1 MGRRDRGRPPAGLLR
16 RPADDAAVAPVRRA
30 ARRPLR
36 PDRHVRGSGH
46 GRHRDLGEPELGR
59 GGEVTAAVFE
69 NEVVTGAK
77 VRFLP
82 LPGLS
87 GEFALITL
95 DNGHDHTRPST
106 FGPGGLASLDAALDE
121 IGDHSPAP
129 VAIAVT
135 GKPFI
140 FAVGADLSG
149 VPSVTDAA
157 TAREIA
163 ETGHRVFRRLKD
175 SAIPTFAFVNGV
187 ALGGGLELAL
197 HCQFRTISAGAMVA
211 FPEVFLGLVPGWGG
225 TQLLPNLIGID
236 PAVTVIVEN
245 AQAQNKMTPAP
256 KAAKLG
262 IADAVL
268 EPADFLE
275 RSLEWAVGV
284 LSGSM
289 TVARP
294 DVDTAAWDD
303 AIARARQIVAA
314 RTRNASPGAVR
325 AVELLDLARNGV
337 AGEAFTA
344 GTAAEDDAL
353 TDLLMSD
360 PLRASLYSFDLVNKR
375 AKRPAGAPDTS
386 LARTVGKVGV
396 VGAGLMASQL
406 AMLFVRQLKV
416 PVVLT
421 DIDQARGDKG
431 GAYVHGELD
440 KLAAR
445 GRLNQDK
452 LNQLKGLVTGSLSK
466 DVFADADL
474 VIEAVFE
481 EMSVKQ
487 QVFAEVGAV
496 VSPECVLATNTSA
509 LSVTAMAS
517 ELEHPE
523 RVVGLHFF
531 NPVAVLP
538 LLEVVRAEQTD
549 DATLAT
555 AFAVGKALKKSCVLV
570 ADAPAFVVNRLLTRF
585 LGEVTASVEQGTPVA
600 VADRAL
606 DPLGLPMTPFELL
619 TLVGPPVALHV
630 AERMHEAFPD
640 RFAVGEGLKR
650 MVELGKTSV
659 YSEPGV
665 VDPELAGIDAGD
677 SPLTEE
683 QVRADAVN
691 ALAQE
696 IRLMLDEGV
705 VQAVQDIDLCMI
717 LGAGWPFWLGGI
729 SPYLDRAGVSTA
741 VIGKRFL
748 PQGIAGLPA

>member
-1 MGRRDRGRPPAGLLR
+1 M
-16 RPADDAAVAPVRRA
+16 
-30 ARRPLR
+30 
-36 PDRHVRGSGH
+36 S
-46 GRHRDLGEPELGR
+46 
-59 GGEVTAAVFE
+59 AVFE
-69 NEVVTGAK
+69 NEVVTSAK
-77 VRFLP
+77 VRFLSY
-82 LPGLS
+82 PGLA
-87 GEFALITL
+87 GEIALVTL

-121 IGDHSPAP
+121 IAAHSPAP
-129 VAIAVT
+129 AAIAVT
-135 GKPFI
+135 GKPFV

-149 VPSVTDAA
+149 VPSIASTDQ
-157 TAREIA
+157 AREVA

-175 SAIPTFAFVNGV
+175 SSIPTFAFVNGV

-197 HCQFRTISAGAMVA
+197 HCRYRTMASTALVA
-211 FPEVFLGLVPGWGG
+211 FPEAFLGLVPGWGG

-236 PAVTVIVEN
+236 AAVTVVVEN
-245 AQAQNKMTPAP
+245 ALAQNKMTPAP
-256 KAAKLG
+256 KAATLG
-262 IADAVL
+262 IADVVL

-275 RSLEWAVGV
+275 QSLEWAVGV
-284 LSGSM
+284 LGGSV
-289 TVARP
+289 TPPRP
-294 DVDTAAWDD
+294 EVDRSAWDA
-303 AIARARQIVAA
+303 AIERARGIVAA

-325 AVELLDLARNGV
+325 SVDLLDLARNGI
-337 AGEAFTA
+337 EDDAFTV

-353 TDLLMSD
+353 AELLMSD

-375 AKRPAGAPDTS
+375 AKRPAGAPDRK
-386 LARTVGKVGV
+386 LARTVTKVGV

-421 DIDQARGDKG
+421 DIDQARVDKG
-431 GAYVHGELD
+431 VAYVHGELD
-440 KLAAR
+440 ELAQR
-445 GRLNQDK
+445 GRLSPDK

-466 DVFADADL
+466 DAFADADL

-487 QVFAEVGAV
+487 QVFRDVEAV

-509 LSVTAMAS
+509 LSVTEMAAK
-517 ELEHPE
+517 LEHPE

-555 AFAVGKALKKSCVLV
+555 AFAVGKSLKKSCVLV

-585 LGEVTASVEQGTPVA
+585 LGEVTAAVEQGTPVE
-600 VADRAL
+600 VAERAL

-619 TLVGPPVALHV
+619 SLVGPAVALHV

-640 RFAVGEGLKR
+640 RFAVGEGLRKV
-650 MVELGKTSV
+650 VELGKGSV
-659 YSEPGV
+659 FSEPGV
-665 VDPELAGIDAGD
+665 VDPELVDAFAGD
-677 SPLTEE
+677 SPLTGQ
-683 QVRADAVN
+683 QVHDRAVE

-705 VQAVQDIDLCMI
+705 VQAVQDIDLCMV

-729 SPYLDRAGVSTA
+729 SAYLDRTGVSEKVT
-741 VIGKRFL
+741 GSRFL
-748 PQGIAGLPA
+748 PEGVASLPA

>member
-1 MGRRDRGRPPAGLLR
+1 
-16 RPADDAAVAPVRRA
+16 V
-30 ARRPLR
+30 
-36 PDRHVRGSGH
+36 S
-46 GRHRDLGEPELGR
+46 
-59 GGEVTAAVFE
+59 TAVFE
-69 NEVVTGAK
+69 NEVVTRAL
-77 VRFLP
+77 VRYLRV
-82 LPGLS
+82 PGLA
-87 GEFALITL
+87 GELALITL

-106 FGPGGLASLDAALDE
+106 FGPGGIASLDAALDE
-121 IGDHSPAP
+121 IAAHEPTPA
-129 VAIAVT
+129 AIAVT

-149 VPSVTDAA
+149 VPAIGSAA
-157 TAREIA
+157 DAREIA

-175 SAIPTFAFVNGV
+175 SAVPTFAFVNGA

-197 HCQFRTISAGAMVA
+197 HCSYRTIASTAVVA

-245 AQAQNKMTPAP
+245 ALAQNTMTNGP

-262 IADAVL
+262 IADQVF

-275 RSLEWAVGV
+275 RSLEWAAGV
-284 LSGSM
+284 VSGD
-289 TVARP
+289 VAVSRP
-294 DVDTAAWDD
+294 EVDRSGWDD
-303 AIARARQIVAA
+303 AIGRARDLVRA
-314 RTRNASPGAVR
+314 RTRNASPGALR
-325 AVELLDLARNGV
+325 AVDLLDLARAGV
-337 AGEAFTA
+337 EADAFTA

-353 TDLLMSD
+353 ADLLMSD
-360 PLRASLYSFDLVNKR
+360 ELRASLYSFDLVQKR
-375 AKRPAGAPDTS
+375 ARRPAGAPDRS
-386 LARTVGKVGV
+386 LARKVTKVGV

-406 AMLFVRQLKV
+406 ALLLVRRLEV

-421 DIDQARGDKG
+421 DIDQARVDKG
-431 GAYVHGELD
+431 VGYVHAELD

-445 GRLNQDK
+445 GRLSADA
-452 LNQLKGLVTGSLSK
+452 LNRLTGLVTGSLTK
-466 DVFADADL
+466 DAFADADL

-487 QVFAEVGAV
+487 QVFAEVEAV
-496 VSPECVLATNTSA
+496 VSAECVLATNTSA
-509 LSVTAMAS
+509 LSVTEMAS
-517 ELEHPE
+517 KLEHPE

-549 DATLAT
+549 DASLAT

-585 LGEVTASVEQGTPVA
+585 LGEITAAVERGTPVT

-619 TLVGPPVALHV
+619 SLVGPPVALHV

-640 RFAVGEGLKR
+640 RFAVGDGLRR
-650 MVELGKTSV
+650 MVELGKASV

-665 VDPELAGIDAGD
+665 VDPDLAGIDAGD
-677 SPLTEE
+677 DPLTEA
-683 QVRADAVN
+683 QVRENAER
-691 ALAQE
+691 ALAEE

-705 VQAVQDIDLCMI
+705 VQAVQDIDLCML

-729 SPYLDRAGVSTA
+729 SPYLDRAGVAEA
-741 VIGKRFL
+741 VTGERFL
-748 PQGIAGLPA
+748 PKGVASLPA

>member
-1 MGRRDRGRPPAGLLR
+1 
-16 RPADDAAVAPVRRA
+16 V
-30 ARRPLR
+30 
-36 PDRHVRGSGH
+36 S
-46 GRHRDLGEPELGR
+46 
-59 GGEVTAAVFE
+59 AVFK
-69 NEVVTGAK
+69 NEVVTAAK
-77 VRFLP
+77 VRYLR
-82 LPGLS
+82 LPGLA

-106 FGPGGLASLDAALDE
+106 FGPAGMASLDAALDE
-121 IGDHSPAP
+121 IAAHSPAP
-129 VAIAVT
+129 VAIGVT

-157 TAREIA
+157 QAREIA
-163 ETGHRVFRRLKD
+163 EAGHRVFRRLKD
-175 SAIPTFAFVNGV
+175 SSVPTFAFVNGA

-197 HCQFRTISAGAMVA
+197 HCQYRTIATTSIVA

-245 AQAQNKMTPAP
+245 ALAQNKMLPAP

-284 LSGSM
+284 LSGDVP
-289 TVARP
+289 VARP
-294 DVDTAAWDD
+294 EVDRSAWDE
-303 AIARARQIVAA
+303 AIGRAKAIVAA
-314 RTRNASPGAVR
+314 RTRNASPGALR

-337 AGEAFTA
+337 DGDAFTT

-353 TDLLMSD
+353 VELVMTDE
-360 PLRASLYSFDLVNKR
+360 LRASLYSFDLVNKR
-375 AKRPAGAPDTS
+375 AKRPAGAPDKS
-386 LARTVGKVGV
+386 LARKVTKVGV

-406 AMLFVRQLKV
+406 ALLFVRRLEV
-416 PVVLT
+416 PVILT
-421 DIDQARGDKG
+421 DIDQARVDKG
-431 GAYVHGELD
+431 VGYVHAELD

-445 GRLNQDK
+445 GRLSGDA
-452 LNQLKGLVTGSLSK
+452 LNRLKGLVTGSLSK
-466 DVFADADL
+466 DAFADADL

-487 QVFAEVGAV
+487 QVFAEVEAV
-496 VSPECVLATNTSA
+496 VSAECVLATNTSA
-509 LSVTAMAS
+509 LSITEMAS
-517 ELEHPE
+517 KLEHPE

-549 DATLAT
+549 DASLAT

-585 LGEVTASVEQGTPVA
+585 LGEVTSAVEQGTPVA

-606 DPLGLPMTPFELL
+606 DPLGLPMSPFDLL

-640 RFAVGEGLKR
+640 RFSVGEGLKK
-650 MVELGKTSV
+650 MVELGKSSV

-665 VDPELAGIDAGD
+665 VDPDLAGIDAGD
-677 SPLTEE
+677 SPLTEDE
-683 QVRADAVN
+683 VRSRAVN
-691 ALAQE
+691 ALAEE

-705 VQAVQDIDLCMI
+705 VQAVQDIDLCML

-729 SPYLDRAGVSTA
+729 SAYLDRAGVSESVT
-741 VIGKRFL
+741 GERFL
-748 PQGIAGLPA
+748 PRGVASVPA

>member
-1 MGRRDRGRPPAGLLR
+1 
-16 RPADDAAVAPVRRA
+16 V
-30 ARRPLR
+30 
-36 PDRHVRGSGH
+36 S
-46 GRHRDLGEPELGR
+46 
-59 GGEVTAAVFE
+59 AVFE
-69 NEVVTGAK
+69 NEVVTEAK
-77 VRFLP
+77 ARFLR
-82 LPGLS
+82 LPGLA
-87 GEFALITL
+87 GELALVTI
-95 DNGHDHTRPST
+95 DNGHDHTKPST

-121 IGDHSPAP
+121 VAARSPAP

-175 SAIPTFAFVNGV
+175 SSIPTFAFVNGV

-197 HCQFRTISAGAMVA
+197 HCHYRTISGGSAVA

-245 AQAQNKMTPAP
+245 ALAQNKVTPGP

-262 IADAVL
+262 IADAL
-268 EPADFLE
+268 FEPADFLE
-275 RSLEWAVGV
+275 RSLEWAVQVVNGDV
-284 LSGSM
+284 VV
-289 TVARP
+289 TRP
-294 DVDTAAWDD
+294 EIDTAGWDE
-303 AIARARQIVAA
+303 AIARATAIVAG

-325 AVELLDLARNGV
+325 AVELLELARSGV
-337 AGEAFTA
+337 GADAFTA

-360 PLRASLYSFDLVNKR
+360 ELRAGLYSFDLVNKR
-375 AKRPAGAPDTS
+375 AKRPAGAPDRK
-386 LARTVGKVGV
+386 LARTVTKVGV

-421 DIDQARGDKG
+421 DIDQARVDKG
-431 GAYVHGELD
+431 VSYVHGELD
-440 KLAAR
+440 KLAQR
-445 GRLNQDK
+445 GRLGQDK
-452 LNQLKGLVTGSLSK
+452 LNQLKGLVSGSLSK

-487 QVFAEVGAV
+487 QVFAEVEAI

-509 LSVTAMAS
+509 LSVTEMAS
-517 ELEHPE
+517 KLEHPE

-538 LLEVVRAEQTD
+538 LLEVVRAERTD

-555 AFAVGKALKKSCVLV
+555 AFAVGASLRKSCVLV

-640 RFAVGEGLKR
+640 RFSVGEGLRR
-650 MVELGKTSV
+650 MVELGKSSV

-665 VDPELAGIDAGD
+665 VDPELDGIDSGD

-683 QVRADAVN
+683 QVRDRAVE

-705 VQAVQDIDLCMI
+705 VQAVQDIDLCML

-729 SPYLDRAGVSTA
+729 SAYLDRAGVSEKVT
-741 VIGKRFL
+741 GERFL
-748 PQGIAGLPA
+748 PRGVASLPA

>member
-1 MGRRDRGRPPAGLLR
+1 
-16 RPADDAAVAPVRRA
+16 
-30 ARRPLR
+30 
-36 PDRHVRGSGH
+36 
-46 GRHRDLGEPELGR
+46 
-59 GGEVTAAVFE
+59 VTAAVFE
-69 NEVVTGAK
+69 NEVVTRAL
-77 VRFLP
+77 VRYVRV
-82 LPGLS
+82 PGLP
-87 GEFALITL
+87 GEFALVTL

-121 IGDHSPAP
+121 IAAHTPAP
-129 VAIAVT
+129 AAIAVT
-135 GKPFI
+135 GKPFV

-157 TAREIA
+157 VAREIA

-175 SAIPTFAFVNGV
+175 STVPTFAFVNGV

-197 HCQFRTISAGAMVA
+197 HCRYRTIATTAVVGL
-211 FPEVFLGLVPGWGG
+211 PEVFLGLVPGWGG

-236 PAVTVIVEN
+236 PAVTVVVEN
-245 AQAQNKMTPAP
+245 ALAQNTMTPAP
-256 KAAKLG
+256 KAAELG

-275 RSLEWAVGV
+275 RSLEWAAGV
-284 LSGSM
+284 LNGDV
-289 TVARP
+289 TVARAE
-294 DVDTAAWDD
+294 VDRAAWDA
-303 AIARARQIVAA
+303 AIERARAIVRS
-314 RTRNASPGAVR
+314 RTRDASPGALR
-325 AVELLDLARNGV
+325 AVELLDLARAGV

-344 GTAAEDDAL
+344 GTAAEDRAL

-360 PLRASLYSFDLVNKR
+360 ELRAGLYSFDLVNQR
-375 AKRPAGAPDTS
+375 AKRPAGAPDRS
-386 LARTVGKVGV
+386 LARKVTKVGV

-406 AMLFVRQLKV
+406 ALLFVRQLTV

-421 DIDQARGDKG
+421 DVDQARVDKG
-431 GAYVHGELD
+431 VAHVHGELQ
-440 KLAAR
+440 KLAQR
-445 GRLNQDK
+445 GRLSPEA
-452 LNQLKGLVTGSLSK
+452 LNRLTGLVTGSLSK
-466 DVFADADL
+466 EAFADADL

-481 EMSVKQ
+481 ELSVKQ
-487 QVFAEVGAV
+487 QVFAEVEAV

-509 LSVTAMAS
+509 LSVTEMAS
-517 ELEHPE
+517 KLEHPE

-538 LLEVVRAEQTD
+538 LLEVVRAERTD

-555 AFAVGKALKKSCVLV
+555 AFAVGKALRKSCVLV

-585 LGEVTASVEQGTPVA
+585 LGEVTSAVEQGTPVA

-606 DPLGLPMTPFELL
+606 DPLGLPMSPFELL

-640 RFAVGEGLKR
+640 RFTVGEGLRR
-650 MVELGKTSV
+650 MVELGRSSV

-665 VDPELAGIDAGD
+665 VDPDLAGIDDGD

-683 QVRADAVN
+683 QVRERAVE

-705 VQAVQDIDLCMI
+705 VQAVQDVDLCML

-729 SPYLDRAGVSTA
+729 SAYLDRAGVSEQVT
-741 VIGKRFL
+741 GQRFL
-748 PQGIAGLPA
+748 PRGVASLPA

>member
-1 MGRRDRGRPPAGLLR
+1 
-16 RPADDAAVAPVRRA
+16 
-30 ARRPLR
+30 
-36 PDRHVRGSGH
+36 
-46 GRHRDLGEPELGR
+46 
-59 GGEVTAAVFE
+59 VTAVFE
-69 NEVVTGAK
+69 NEVVTRAF
-77 VRFLP
+77 VRYLR
-82 LPGLS
+82 LPGLA

-106 FGPGGLASLDAALDE
+106 FGPGGLASLDAALDD
-121 IGDHSPAP
+121 IAAHSPAP
-129 VAIAVT
+129 VAIGVT

-149 VPSVTDAA
+149 FGHLTASAQ
-157 TAREIA
+157 AREIA

-175 SAIPTFAFVNGV
+175 SSVPTFAFVNGA

-197 HCQFRTISAGAMVA
+197 HCRYRTIATTSIVA

-245 AQAQNKMTPAP
+245 ALAQNKMLPAP

-284 LSGSM
+284 LSGDVP
-289 TVARP
+289 VARP
-294 DVDTAAWDD
+294 EVDRSSWDE
-303 AIARARQIVAA
+303 AIGRAKAIVAA
-314 RTRNASPGAVR
+314 RTRNASPGALR

-337 AGEAFTA
+337 DGDAFTT

-353 TDLLMSD
+353 VELVMTDE
-360 PLRASLYSFDLVNKR
+360 LRASLYSFDLVNKR
-375 AKRPAGAPDTS
+375 AKRPAGAPDKS
-386 LARTVGKVGV
+386 LARKVTKVGV

-406 AMLFVRQLKV
+406 ALLFVRRLEV
-416 PVVLT
+416 PVILT
-421 DIDQARGDKG
+421 DIDQARVDKG
-431 GAYVHGELD
+431 VGYVHAELD

-445 GRLNQDK
+445 GRLSGDA
-452 LNQLKGLVTGSLSK
+452 LNRLKGLVTGSLSK
-466 DVFADADL
+466 DAFADADL

-487 QVFAEVGAV
+487 QVFAEVEAV
-496 VSPECVLATNTSA
+496 VSAECVLATNTSA
-509 LSVTAMAS
+509 LSITEMAS
-517 ELEHPE
+517 KLEHPE

-549 DATLAT
+549 DASLAT

-585 LGEVTASVEQGTPVA
+585 LGEVTSAVEQGTPVA

-606 DPLGLPMTPFELL
+606 DPLGLPMSPFDLL

-640 RFAVGEGLKR
+640 RFSVGEGLKK
-650 MVELGKTSV
+650 MVELGKSSV

-665 VDPELAGIDAGD
+665 VDPDLAGIDAGD
-677 SPLTEE
+677 SPLTEDE
-683 QVRADAVN
+683 VRSRAVN
-691 ALAQE
+691 ALAEE

-705 VQAVQDIDLCMI
+705 VQAVQDIDLCML

-729 SPYLDRAGVSTA
+729 SAYLDRAGVSESVT
-741 VIGKRFL
+741 GERFL
-748 PQGIAGLPA
+748 PRGVASVPA

>member
-1 MGRRDRGRPPAGLLR
+1 LGDERRRG
-16 RPADDAAVAPVRRA
+16 DQ
-30 ARRPLR
+30 
-36 PDRHVRGSGH
+36 
-46 GRHRDLGEPELGR
+46 
-59 GGEVTAAVFE
+59 VTTAVFE
-69 NEVVTGAK
+69 DEVVTESK
-77 VRFLP
+77 VRYLT

-87 GEFALITL
+87 GEFALITI

-106 FGPGGLASLDAALDE
+106 FGPGGLASLDAALDD
-121 IGDHSPAP
+121 IAAHSPAP
-129 VAIAVT
+129 AAIGVT

-149 VPSVTDAA
+149 FGHLTEAA
-157 TAREIA
+157 QAREVA
-163 ETGHRVFRRLKD
+163 EAGHRVFRRLKE
-175 SAIPTFAFVNGV
+175 SSIPTFAFVNGV

-197 HCQFRTISAGAMVA
+197 HCHYRSISAGAMVA

-236 PAVTVIVEN
+236 PAVTVVVEN
-245 AQAQNKMTPAP
+245 ALAQNKLLPAP
-256 KAAKLG
+256 KAAQLG
-262 IADAVL
+262 IADAL
-268 EPADFLE
+268 FEPADFLE

-284 LSGSM
+284 LGGAV

-294 DVDTAAWDD
+294 AIDRGAWDE
-303 AIARARQIVAA
+303 AIARATAIVAA

-325 AVELLDLARNGV
+325 AVQLLDLARAGV
-337 AGEAFTA
+337 EGDAFTT

-353 TDLLMSD
+353 VDLVMSD
-360 PLRASLYSFDLVNKR
+360 ELRAGLYSFDLVNKR
-375 AKRPAGAPDTS
+375 AKRPAGAPDKA
-386 LARTVGKVGV
+386 LARKVTKVGV

-406 AMLFVRQLKV
+406 ALLFVRQLDV

-421 DIDQARGDKG
+421 DIDQARVDKG
-431 GAYVHGELD
+431 VGYVHAELE
-440 KLAAR
+440 KVAAR
-445 GRLNQDK
+445 GRMSQDK
-452 LNQLKGLVTGSLSK
+452 LNRLRGLVTGSLSK

-487 QVFAEVGAV
+487 QVFAEVEAV
-496 VSPECVLATNTSA
+496 VSSECVLATNTSA
-509 LSVTAMAS
+509 LSVTEMAS
-517 ELEHPE
+517 KLEHPE

-538 LLEVVRAEQTD
+538 LLEVVRAELTD
-549 DATLAT
+549 DAALAT

-606 DPLGLPMTPFELL
+606 DPLGLPMSPFDLL

-640 RFAVGEGLKR
+640 RFHVGEGLRK
-650 MVELGKTSV
+650 MVELGKSSV

-665 VDPELAGIDAGD
+665 VDPDLAGIDAGD
-677 SPLTEE
+677 SPLTED
-683 QVRADAVN
+683 QVRERAVN
-691 ALAQE
+691 ALAEE

-705 VQAVQDIDLCMI
+705 VQAVQDVDLCML

-729 SPYLDRAGVSTA
+729 SAYLDRAGVSEA
-741 VIGKRFL
+741 VTGKRFL
-748 PQGIAGLPA
+748 PKGVASLPA

>member
-1 MGRRDRGRPPAGLLR
+1 M
-16 RPADDAAVAPVRRA
+16 
-30 ARRPLR
+30 
-36 PDRHVRGSGH
+36 
-46 GRHRDLGEPELGR
+46 
-59 GGEVTAAVFE
+59 TTAVFA
-69 NEVVTGAK
+69 NEVVTQAH
-77 VRFLP
+77 VQYLRV
-82 LPGLS
+82 PGLA
-87 GEFALITL
+87 GEIALVTL

-106 FGPGGLASLDAALDE
+106 FGPGGLAALDAALDE
-121 IGDHSPAP
+121 IEAHTPAP
-129 VAIAVT
+129 AAIAVT
-135 GKPFI
+135 GKPFV

-149 VPSVTDAA
+149 VPAVTSADQARE
-157 TAREIA
+157 TAR
-163 ETGHRVFRRLKD
+163 TGHRVFRRLKD
-175 SAIPTFAFVNGV
+175 SAVPTFAFVNGV

-197 HCQFRTISAGAMVA
+197 HCHHRTIASTALVA

-225 TQLLPNLIGID
+225 TQLLPDLIGID
-236 PAVTVIVEN
+236 AAVTVVVEN
-245 AQAQNKMTPAP
+245 ALAQNRMTPAP
-256 KAAKLG
+256 KAAALG

-275 RSLEWAVGV
+275 RSLEWAAGV
-284 LSGSM
+284 LDGDVVVS
-289 TVARP
+289 RP
-294 DVDTAAWDD
+294 EVDRSAWDA
-303 AIARARQIVAA
+303 AIERARGIVAA
-314 RTRNASPGAVR
+314 RTRNASPGALR
-325 AVELLDLARNGV
+325 AVELLDLARHGV
-337 AGEAFTA
+337 DGEAFTA
-344 GTAAEDDAL
+344 GTAAEDEAL

-360 PLRASLYSFDLVNKR
+360 ELRASLYSFDLVNKR
-375 AKRPAGAPDTS
+375 AKRPAGAPDKG
-386 LARTVGKVGV
+386 LARKVTKVGV

-406 AMLFVRQLKV
+406 ALLLVRQLEV

-421 DIDQARGDKG
+421 DVDQARVDKG
-431 GAYVHGELD
+431 VGYVRGELEQ
-440 KLAAR
+440 LAAR
-445 GRLNQDK
+445 GRLSADR
-452 LNQLKGLVTGSLSK
+452 LNRLTGLVSGSLDK
-466 DVFADADL
+466 AAFADADL

-487 QVFAEVGAV
+487 QVFAEVEAV
-496 VSPECVLATNTSA
+496 VSAECVLATNTSA
-509 LSVTAMAS
+509 LSVTEMAS
-517 ELEHPE
+517 KLEHPE

-585 LGEVTASVEQGTPVA
+585 LGEVTAAVEQGTPVA

-640 RFAVGEGLKR
+640 RFAVGEGLRR

-665 VDPELAGIDAGD
+665 VDPELEGIDAGD
-677 SPLTEE
+677 SPLSEE
-683 QVRADAVN
+683 QVRDRAVE

-696 IRLMLDEGV
+696 IGLMLDEGV
-705 VQAVQDIDLCMI
+705 VQAVQDVDLCML

-729 SPYLDRAGVSTA
+729 SAHLDRTGVSERVT
-741 VIGKRFL
+741 GRRFL
-748 PQGIAGLPA
+748 PRGVASLPA

>member
-1 MGRRDRGRPPAGLLR
+1 M
-16 RPADDAAVAPVRRA
+16 
-30 ARRPLR
+30 
-36 PDRHVRGSGH
+36 
-46 GRHRDLGEPELGR
+46 
-59 GGEVTAAVFE
+59 TNAVFE
-69 NEVVTGAK
+69 NEVVTAAK
-77 VRFLP
+77 VRFLTH
-82 LPGLS
+82 PGLV
-87 GEFALITL
+87 GEIALITL

-121 IGDHSPAP
+121 IAAHSPAP
-129 VAIAVT
+129 AAIAVT
-135 GKPFI
+135 GKPFV

-157 TAREIA
+157 AAREIA

-175 SAIPTFAFVNGV
+175 SAIPTFALVNGV

-197 HCQFRTISAGAMVA
+197 HCHYRTISAGAAVG

-245 AQAQNKMTPAP
+245 ALAQNKMTPAAE
-256 KAAKLG
+256 AAKLG
-262 IADAVL
+262 IADAL
-268 EPADFLE
+268 FEPADFLE

-284 LSGSM
+284 LDGS
-289 TVARP
+289 VPVSRP
-294 DVDTAAWDD
+294 EVDRSAWDD
-303 AIARARQIVAA
+303 AIARARGIVAA

-325 AVELLDLARNGV
+325 SVGLLDLARNGI
-337 AGEAFTA
+337 AGDAFTA
-344 GTAAEDDAL
+344 GTSAEDEAL
-353 TDLLMSD
+353 TELLMSD

-375 AKRPAGAPDTS
+375 AKRPAGAPDRK
-386 LARTVGKVGV
+386 LARKVTKVGV

-421 DIDQARGDKG
+421 DVDQARVDKG
-431 GAYVHGELD
+431 VSYVHGELD

-445 GRLNQDK
+445 GRLSRDK

-487 QVFAEVGAV
+487 QVFREVEAV
-496 VSPECVLATNTSA
+496 VSATCVLATNTSA
-509 LSVTAMAS
+509 LSVTEMAAK
-517 ELEHPE
+517 LEHPE

-555 AFAVGKALKKSCVLV
+555 AFAVGKSLKKSCVLV

-585 LGEVTASVEQGTPVA
+585 LGEVTAAVEQGTPVR
-600 VADRAL
+600 VAERAL

-619 TLVGPPVALHV
+619 SLVGPAVALHV

-640 RFAVGEGLKR
+640 RFAVGEGLR
-650 MVELGKTSV
+650 RIVELGLTSV
-659 YSEPGV
+659 FTEPGV
-665 VDPELAGIDAGD
+665 VDPELADAFAGEE
-677 SPLTEE
+677 PLTEE
-683 QVRADAVN
+683 QVRARALE

-729 SPYLDRAGVSTA
+729 SAYLDRTGVSEKVT
-741 VIGKRFL
+741 GSRFL
-748 PQGIAGLPA
+748 PEGVASLPA